1 MSQILTPSSD
11 VAKSNIRYSSGS
23 AAYSLLNTGYTS
35 GYIYG
40 PASSETYDTGYA
52 TMHLTDPVGT
62 PGAGDVILSG
72 YVRSSGS
79 SRGSVQ
85 FALYQGTSLIAS
97 FSTSDGLGISG
108 TYTNKQFTLSS
119 AQKAAITDWSDL
131 RIKITVMHNYYKSGD
146 SNIQYDTYCAYCQL
160 EVPDA
165 AAGGPEICLE
175 MGCAA

>member
-1 MSQILTPSSD
+1 MSQILIPTSD
-11 VAKSNIRYSSGS
+11 VANSNIRYSSGTS
-23 AAYSLLNTGYTS
+23 AYALLNTGYTS

-40 PASSETYDTGYA
+40 PAASETYDSGYA
-52 TMHLTDPVGT
+52 TMHITDPAGT

-72 YVRSSGS
+72 YVKSSSSG
-79 SRGSVQ
+79 RGTVTLS
-85 FALYQGTSLIAS
+85 LYQGTTLIA
-97 FSTSDGLGISG
+97 GV
-108 TYTNKQFTLSS
+108 TLSS
-119 AQKAAITDWSDL
+119 LTTSFANRTYTLTSAEKAAITNWADL
-131 RIKITVMHNYYKSGD
+131 RIKVTVVHNYYKSGD